1 MKAYFYL
8 LIFIGIGPF
17 AFAQEIWTI
26 ERALQH
32 AMDHNLQIMQARQDI
47 QRAEVDLQAIRQQR
61 IPSLSFSSNLSNSIG
76 RTIDPTTNA
85 FTTESNYN
93 QSANINSGVQLFNG
107 GLIHKRVQNAQLL
120 RQQAEMQV
128 AATEDDIL
136 LMVVQQFFQVMFT
149 KENLAMT
156 EANNQ
161 LLIEQENRVAAEV
174 NAGAKPANELLEIQ
188 AEVARSEQ
196 QVIAAENQFTLA
208 VLLFKQL
215 LRLPVDEEI
224 EFQLPPVDDVE
235 PSEID
240 LLSISELR
248 NRALAGAPAVHAA
261 EIQVESAALGI
272 RIAKS
277 QYYPRVSLGGSLS
290 TNFSTARRIS
300 VPTGSSIVN
309 QTVYLDGNP
318 VMVGF
323 ENPTFRLESIPYF
336 DQLNE
341 NWGLGFG
348 LQLTV
353 PIYSQGSTSANVQQ
367 ARINYQTAQIQR
379 EQQVNMYTEEL
390 ERTIADLKSSF
401 RSYLAS
407 EKTLEASSK
416 FFDNIE
422 LSYNVGATTS
432 FELINAQNR
441 KEDAEI
447 NFLIAKYEYLA
458 RQRGL
463 QIYLRHGSFE

>member
-1 MKAYFYL
+1 MKEGMRTTILF
-8 LIFIGIGPF
+8 LIMGLFGSY
-17 AFAQEIWTI
+17 ASAQNVWTI

-32 AMDHNLQIMQARQDI
+32 ARENNLEILQARLGI
-47 QRAEVDLQAIRQQR
+47 QRAQVDLKAIRQQR

-85 FTTESNYN
+85 FTTENNYN

-224 EFQLPPVDDVE
+224 EFQLPPVEDVE

-240 LLSISELR
+240 LLSI
-248 NRALAGAPAVHAA
+248 
-261 EIQVESAALGI
+261 
-272 RIAKS
+272 
-277 QYYPRVSLGGSLS
+277 
-290 TNFSTARRIS
+290 
-300 VPTGSSIVN
+300 
-309 QTVYLDGNP
+309 
-318 VMVGF
+318 
-323 ENPTFRLESIPYF
+323 
-336 DQLNE
+336 
-341 NWGLGFG
+341 
-348 LQLTV
+348 
-353 PIYSQGSTSANVQQ
+353 
-367 ARINYQTAQIQR
+367 
-379 EQQVNMYTEEL
+379 
-390 ERTIADLKSSF
+390 
-401 RSYLAS
+401 
-407 EKTLEASSK
+407 
-416 FFDNIE
+416 
-422 LSYNVGATTS
+422 
-432 FELINAQNR
+432 
-441 KEDAEI
+441 
-447 NFLIAKYEYLA
+447 
-458 RQRGL
+458 
-463 QIYLRHGSFE
+463 